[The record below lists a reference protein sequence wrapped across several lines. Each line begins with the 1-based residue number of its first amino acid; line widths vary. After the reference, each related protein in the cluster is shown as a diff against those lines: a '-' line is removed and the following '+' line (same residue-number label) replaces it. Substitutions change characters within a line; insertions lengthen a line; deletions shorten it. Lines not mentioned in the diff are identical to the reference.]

1 MKRLEEEEKKA
12 RELLEEKMKIQA
24 NLHLLKENLDDA
36 KAIAAKHRDEIIK
49 MQIRISQLQSL
60 EEKLKVDFETLSK
73 ENEIYLKKNA
83 EFELDN

>member
-49 MQIRISQLQSL
+49 M
-60 EEKLKVDFETLSK
+60 
-73 ENEIYLKKNA
+73 
-83 EFELDN
+83 

>member
-73 ENEIYLKKNA
+73 ENEYYLKKNA

>member
-73 ENEIYLKKNA
+73 ENESYLKKNA

>member
-73 ENEIYLKKNA
+73 ENELYLKKNA